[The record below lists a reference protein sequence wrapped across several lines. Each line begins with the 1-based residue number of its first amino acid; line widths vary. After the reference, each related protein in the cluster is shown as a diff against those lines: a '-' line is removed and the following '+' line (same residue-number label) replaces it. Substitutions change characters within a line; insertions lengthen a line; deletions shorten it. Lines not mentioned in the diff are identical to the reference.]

1 MTDGLRPLL
10 QHFVDI
16 GSIAGAVALVAHGD
30 DVEVAVAGTA
40 ELGGTAPMARDS
52 IFRIASITK
61 PVLAATA
68 LLLIEDGRIG
78 YDDPIARWL
87 PELASPGVVRT
98 PDGPL
103 DDLVP
108 ARRPITVEDLLTFR
122 AGWGFADDFSW
133 PAVGALFARGIQQPV
148 NPQRVSAP
156 EQWLKDLAE
165 VPLVHQPGEYW
176 LYNTCSDILGV
187 LLARAADRPL
197 PELMAERI
205 FEPLGMS
212 DTGFA
217 VPQDKM
223 DRFTALYSPGGD
235 GLQLTDPPAGQWS
248 SVPAFPS
255 GAGGLV
261 STLDD
266 YYAFARTLLPG
277 ATGPLS
283 AESVRRMTTDH
294 LTAAQRAAGRL
305 FLTGQGW
312 GFGGSVDVAELE
324 PWNVTGRYG
333 WVGGTGTA
341 AHVVPATG
349 SVTILL
355 SQTSMT
361 SPEPP
366 PLHTAFWAYGA

>member
-1 MTDGLRPLL
+1 MTDDLRALL
-10 QHFVDI
+10 QHFVGL

-30 DVEVAVAGTA
+30 DVEVAVAGAT
-40 ELGGTAPMARDS
+40 ELGGPVPMARDS

-68 LLLIEDGRIG
+68 MLLIEDGRIG

-87 PELASPGVVRT
+87 PELAGPSVVRT
-98 PDGPL
+98 PDGPV

-122 AGWGFADDFSW
+122 AGWGFADDFTW

-148 NPQRVSAP
+148 NPQRMRPP

-165 VPLVHQPGEYW
+165 VPLVGQPGERW

-187 LLARAADRPL
+187 LLARAADMPL

-217 VPQDKM
+217 VPQDKL
-223 DRFTALYSPGGD
+223 DRFTALYSQGDD
-235 GLQLTDPPAGQWS
+235 GLRLIDPPAGEWS

-261 STLDD
+261 STVDD
-266 YYAFARTLLPG
+266 YHAFVSTLLPG
-277 ATGPLS
+277 ASGPLS
-283 AESVRRMTTDH
+283 PESVRRMTTDH
-294 LTAAQRAAGRL
+294 LTAAQREAGRL
-305 FLTGQGW
+305 FLQGQGW
-312 GFGGSVDVAELE
+312 GFGGSVDIAELE
-324 PWNVTGRYG
+324 PWNVKGRYG

-341 AHVVPATG
+341 AYVIPATG

-355 SQTSMT
+355 SQTAMT
-361 SPEPP
+361 SPEPL
-366 PLHTAFWAYGA
+366 PLQSAFWAYAA